1 MKDSL
6 NQIDIGL
13 FIWQVVLLS
22 ISILV
27 LYFLVK
33 LYKKASK
40 YFNNKM

>member
-1 MKDSL
+1 MIDSF

-22 ISILV
+22 VSILI
-27 LYFLVK
+27 LYFSIK
-33 LYKKASK
+33 LYMITSK